1 MPELSGVSKFTH
13 TFGHPVDISCIDAI
27 QIAVPNEECVPF
39 NYDLQRQHVVFCG
52 TEILQGKT
60 QGGDFCK
67 AVVIRTG
74 DLSTLGPLILFF
86 YSITLYKVTRQADYL
101 FLLTLN

>member
-1 MPELSGVSKFTH
+1 MQRLKKICNFQ
-13 TFGHPVDISCIDAI
+13 I
-27 QIAVPNEECVPF
+27 QIAVPNEDCVPF

-74 DLSTLGPLILFF
+74 DLSMGPFVLSLF
-86 YSITLYKVTRQADYL
+86 
-101 FLLTLN
+101 

>member
-1 MPELSGVSKFTH
+1 MGKVNWRA
-13 TFGHPVDISCIDAI
+13 TFRCLLYVP
-27 QIAVPNEECVPF
+27 QIAVPNENCVPF

-74 DLSTLGPLILFF
+74 DQSFDG
-86 YSITLYKVTRQADYL
+86 YSI
-101 FLLTLN
+101 FLGYSIAAPS